1 MEKNQNLALRTD
13 SSVISRTPGQ
23 LLRRNAKLVTVPWLQ
38 RLGLA
43 HLLQTTLRTAA
54 TDLSLAE
61 HDLRVASTSG
71 V

>member
-23 LLRRNAKLVTVPWLQ
+23 LLRRNATLLTVPWLQ

-43 HLLQTTLRTAA
+43 HLLQTKVRTAA
-54 TDLSLAE
+54 TDLALAE
-61 HDLRVASTSG
+61 HDLRVASTSAA
-71 V
+71 